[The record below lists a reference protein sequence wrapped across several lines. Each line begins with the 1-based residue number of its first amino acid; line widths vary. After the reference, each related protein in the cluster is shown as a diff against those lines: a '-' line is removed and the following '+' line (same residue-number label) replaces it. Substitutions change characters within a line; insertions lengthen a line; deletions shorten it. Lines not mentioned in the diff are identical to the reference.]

1 MISAEMLDVLPPDI
15 RAAFKQ
21 SGKPVTTEVLMSM
34 AMYRGPYMPAAM
46 AAEYERHFPGW
57 GTRML
62 ELTET
67 QVSHRQELERRQVDR
82 SEAPMDRGQV
92 FAFAIAVLSVAASVL
107 VLMLVP
113 PSWFT
118 ALAVLGMLVVGVGG
132 PAVARVLA
140 AKFSWPSSKPEG
152 HKS

>member
-1 MISAEMLDVLPPDI
+1 MLDILPPDI

-34 AMYRGPYMPAAM
+34 AMYRGPYMPATM

-82 SEAPMDRGQV
+82 SEARMDRGQT
-92 FAFAIAVLSVAASVL
+92 FAFAIAAMSVVASVL
-107 VLMLVP
+107 VLMLAP
-113 PSWFT
+113 PSWFI
-118 ALAVLGMLVVGVGG
+118 ALAVVGMLVVGVGG

-140 AKFSWPSSKPEG
+140 AKFRWPNSKPESQ
-152 HKS
+152 KP

>member
-1 MISAEMLDVLPPDI
+1 MLEVLPPDI

-34 AMYRGPYMPAAM
+34 AMYRGPHMPAAM
-46 AAEYERHFPGW
+46 AAEYERLFPGW

-82 SEAPMDRGQV
+82 SEARMDRGQT
-92 FAFAIAVLSVAASVL
+92 FAFAIASMSVVASVM
-107 VLMLVP
+107 VLLAAP

-118 ALAVLGMLVVGVGG
+118 ALAVVGMLVVGVGG
-132 PAVARVLA
+132 PAVARALA
-140 AKFSWPSSKPEG
+140 MKFRWPNSKPDRQMP
-152 HKS
+152 